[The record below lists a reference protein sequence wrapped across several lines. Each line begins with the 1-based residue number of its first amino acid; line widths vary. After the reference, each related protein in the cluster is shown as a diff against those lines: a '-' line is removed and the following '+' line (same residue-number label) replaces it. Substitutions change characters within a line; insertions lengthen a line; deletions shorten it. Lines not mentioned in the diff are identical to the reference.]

1 MKLFVIASL
10 MLTSLVSEPALAAG
24 QSDQYSS
31 ARQDAGAF
39 AGARLR
45 IRLGGNKAGH
55 VRAGLAFAPMT
66 RTETVGGRAHVRY
79 GEGVEFGF
87 NGTSRAGF
95 SVGGQPIERFAL
107 LPGTGVDKR
116 GTKGLSTAGAVG
128 IGAAVVVLAGV
139 AAFVVLSNRCTEC
152 DQ

>member
-1 MKLFVIASL
+1 MKAFIIASL
-10 MLTSLVSEPALAAG
+10 LLTSLVSQPALGAG
-24 QSDQYSS
+24 TGDQHSA

-45 IRLGGNKAGH
+45 IRLGGNDAGH

-66 RTETVGGRAHVRY
+66 RTETIGGRAHVRY

-87 NGTSRAGF
+87 NGSSYARF
-95 SVGGQPIERFAL
+95 SLGGQPLDRFAL

-116 GTKGLSTAGAVG
+116 RANGISTLGGVG